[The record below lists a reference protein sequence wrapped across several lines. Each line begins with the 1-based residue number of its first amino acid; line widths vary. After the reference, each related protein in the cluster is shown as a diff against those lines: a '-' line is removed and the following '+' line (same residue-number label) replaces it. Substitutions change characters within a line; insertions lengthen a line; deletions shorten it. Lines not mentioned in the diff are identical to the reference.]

1 MTYSLLLGLAGGL
14 VGAAVW
20 AAIVFRSGRHYPRMA
35 IGVGLL
41 VGIGVRYGVVG
52 APQTIHGMLAVVTAI
67 FCILTGKYAVAHWMA
82 ARLNLVL
89 VDISDD
95 FMISCQADRIA
106 KRREAQGQILDWPE
120 ERGLPSVPFAWRYP
134 ADVWAEAQGQW
145 RRMSPIEREAKVE
158 EHRREMREPLDG
170 AIANLRRIGFRGGFR
185 LLNLIWIALGALFAF
200 MIASGRD
207 SFFQ

>member
-1 MTYSLLLGLAGGL
+1 MTYSLLLGFAGGL
-14 VGAAVW
+14 VGVAIW
-20 AAIVFRSGRHYPRMA
+20 AAIVFRSGSHYPRMA

-52 APQTIHGMLAVVTAI
+52 APQTAHGMLAVVTAI
-67 FCILTGKYAVAHWMA
+67 FCILLGKYAAAHWMA

-89 VDISDD
+89 VDVSDD
-95 FMISCQADRIA
+95 FMISCQADQIA
-106 KRREAQGQILDWPE
+106 KRREAQGQILDWPK
-120 ERGLPSVPFAWRYP
+120 ERGLASVPFKSRYP

-158 EHRREMREPLDG
+158 EYRREMRESLDG
-170 AIANLRRIGFRGGFR
+170 AIANLRRIGFRGGFG
-185 LLNLIWIALGALFAF
+185 LLNLIWIAIGAVLAF
-200 MIASGRD
+200 FIASGRD